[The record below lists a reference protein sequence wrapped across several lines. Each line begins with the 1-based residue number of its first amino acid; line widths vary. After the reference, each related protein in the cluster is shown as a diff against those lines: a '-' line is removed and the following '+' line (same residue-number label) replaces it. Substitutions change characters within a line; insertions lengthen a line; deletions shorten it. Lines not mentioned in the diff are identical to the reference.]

1 MKHSGKQTSIG
12 RHPRAGPEKIPTGG
26 MLFDWGQFF
35 YEFADFSKFLSKY
48 VQILR
53 KFMMS

>member
-1 MKHSGKQTSIG
+1 MKHNGKQTSIG

-35 YEFADFSKFLSKY
+35 SEFADFSKFLSKY